1 MKRKFLSIFAALA
14 VAVSLAGC
22 QSQEPAA
29 EEVVEMKVVEASESD
44 WTHEQ
49 VSGVTYLCGKPF
61 SLPCSLED
69 LPDDFEIGEPRY
81 RDKDTVLKT
90 YITIDG
96 QDSGYYD
103 SLILLNGEHVGIVYY
118 YESGNDNIV
127 FGIEFYP
134 FESEGKDFVING
146 INQNSS
152 FEDVKKALGNSMVRD
167 ENITAIHDYR
177 ISNSEYPEEVIRIIS
192 FDEDEVIAIAHV
204 LLIMKKD

>member
-22 QSQEPAA
+22 QSQEPTA
-29 EEVVEMKVVEASESD
+29 EEVVEMKVVEASESG

-49 VSGVTYLCGKPF
+49 VSEVTYLCGKPF
-61 SLPCSLED
+61 SLPCKLED
-69 LPDDFEIGEPRY
+69 LPDGFEIGEPRY

-103 SLILLNGEHVGIVYY
+103 SLILLDGEQVGIVYY
-118 YESGNDNIV
+118 YESGKDDIV
-127 FGIEFYP
+127 FAIEFSP
-134 FESEGKDFVING
+134 FESDGKDFVING

-152 FEDVKKALGNSMVRD
+152 FEDVKAALGNSMVRD
-167 ENITAIHDYR
+167 ENITAIHDYK

-192 FDEDEVIAIAHV
+192 FDEDEVLVIAYGLFSA
-204 LLIMKKD
+204 KKD

>member
-1 MKRKFLSIFAALA
+1 MKRKILSIFAALA

-29 EEVVEMKVVEASESD
+29 EEVVEMKVIEASESG

-49 VSGVTYLCGKPF
+49 VSEVTYLCGKPF
-61 SLPCSLED
+61 SLPCNLED

-81 RDKDTVLKT
+81 RDKDTELKT

-103 SLILLNGEHVGIVYY
+103 SQILLNGEQVGIVHY
-118 YESGNDNIV
+118 YESGKDDVV
-127 FGIEFYP
+127 FAIEFSP

-152 FEDVKKALGNSMVRD
+152 FEDVKAALGNSMVRD
-167 ENITAIHDYR
+167 EKITAVYDYKV
-177 ISNSEYPEEVIRIIS
+177 SNSEYPEEFVRIVS
-192 FDEDEVIAIAHV
+192 FDEDEVLAIAYS
-204 LLIMKKD
+204 LFSSKKD

>member
-1 MKRKFLSIFAALA
+1 MKRKILSIFAALA

-29 EEVVEMKVVEASESD
+29 EEVVEMKVVEASESG

-49 VSGVTYLCGKPF
+49 VSEVTYLCGKPF
-61 SLPCSLED
+61 SLPCNLED
-69 LPDDFEIGEPRY
+69 LPDGFEIGEPRY
-81 RDKDTVLKT
+81 RDKDTDLKT

-103 SLILLNGEHVGIVYY
+103 SQILLGDEQIGIVYY
-118 YESGNDNIV
+118 YESGKDNIV
-127 FGIEFYP
+127 FGIEFSP

-152 FEDVKKALGNSMVRD
+152 FEDVKAALGNSMVRD
-167 ENITAIHDYR
+167 ENITAVYDYK
-177 ISNSEYPEEVIRIIS
+177 IANSQYPEEVIRVIS
-192 FDEDEVIAIAHV
+192 FDEDEVLAIAYG
-204 LLIMKKD
+204 LFSAKKG